1 MLLTKSP
8 RDLGTYVSIQNG
20 GQFVIVNTFAF
31 LAFLPKSVVMFSVQL
46 RWCTNKPSI
55 MECTPK
61 CRLTK
66 HADLVLS
73 VITKEDAASIRAILP
88 RICSNFARVSDQFG
102 RNALHLAASCGKGDI
117 LEWLVKDQALDVGSK
132 DLESGWTALHRSLFY
147 GYLDSAVKLI
157 QVHTCNSVI

>member
-1 MLLTKSP
+1 
-8 RDLGTYVSIQNG
+8 
-20 GQFVIVNTFAF
+20 
-31 LAFLPKSVVMFSVQL
+31 
-46 RWCTNKPSI
+46 

-73 VITKEDAASIRAILP
+73 AITKEDAASIRAILP

-117 LEWLVKDQALDVGSK
+117 LEWLVKEFTDGIIHGDTNPTKAVSYDMLNIYLLRAVQQLADRVAAL
-132 DLESGWTALHRSLFY
+132 EAR
-147 GYLDSAVKLI
+147 
-157 QVHTCNSVI
+157 